1 MAGRK
6 PKPIDL
12 HMVSGN
18 KSHLTKAEIE
28 KRKNSEVKAHCTDV
42 VAPEYIEEQKHID
55 RFYELAE
62 QLKAINILAD
72 IDYEALARYVIVEDQ
87 HRKAIILL
95 TKTIMTSDDYAKILK
110 LQDSLFK
117 QVRSAANDLGLT
129 ISSRCKLVVPKV
141 EEKSINKFA
150 KFGG

>member
-1 MAGRK
+1 MEATRRIHTSK
-6 PKPIDL
+6 
-12 HMVSGN
+12 
-18 KSHLTKAEIE
+18 TEIE
-28 KRKNSEVKAHCTDV
+28 QRKNSEVKAHCTDV
-42 VAPEYIEEQKHID
+42 VAPEYLQEDLHIN

-141 EEKSINKFA
+141 EEKPINKFA

>member
-1 MAGRK
+1 MAR
-6 PKPIDL
+6 PRKPIDL
-12 HMVSGN
+12 MEATRRIHTS
-18 KSHLTKAEIE
+18 KTEIE
-28 KRKNSEVKAHCTDV
+28 QRKNSEVKAHCTDV
-42 VAPEYIEEQKHID
+42 VAPEYLQEDLHIN

-141 EEKSINKFA
+141 EEKPINKFA